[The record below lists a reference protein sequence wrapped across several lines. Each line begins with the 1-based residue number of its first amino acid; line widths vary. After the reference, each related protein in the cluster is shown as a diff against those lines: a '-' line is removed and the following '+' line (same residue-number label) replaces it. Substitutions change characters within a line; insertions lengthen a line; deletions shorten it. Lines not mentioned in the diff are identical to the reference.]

1 MKCPNC
7 HTVNEASASFCE
19 NCGTPLAAPPPAF
32 ASENRTV
39 SLGAPAPGSPPQ
51 GRLAF
56 LRSWRG
62 MLVLGLLALGLAAA
76 VWLFLFSDSRL
87 FGDDEDT
94 MYRANARRTAEYDG
108 GGILPA
114 GREKWSA
121 SVMHEPAGLILESGG
136 NIYVSTWKEGS
147 SSTRT
152 SSTTRTGRDQFTG
165 YIYAYSAEDGT
176 RVNSLKSEGSMR
188 VVGAISD
195 GVAFAVPLKGDDD
208 WELIALELES
218 GEEKWDY
225 SDSDDADIEDLII
238 ANETVYLIVDS
249 NDRDGGS
256 YIIAVDALTGDERW
270 KYETDLSARTVA
282 ASDDVV
288 YFTATRSDYSGD
300 EKEGCLFAIDAESG
314 RELWKLEK
322 EMLMKGVVAG
332 DDAVYVQ
339 AYDYQYDGNE
349 SKYDSHIYA
358 VDAKSGNEKWDYQ
371 SDLELTEVALAD
383 GVIFVSENA
392 SYYSDDDESYLQAVD
407 AGTGQ
412 RLWKYDH
419 GTGGLKAPIVADG
432 VVYVMGSEEGDEDN
446 RYKYQF
452 IALDAK
458 SGSRN
463 WKYDLTGSLG
473 SDPIVSEGKIFFL
486 NCSEDDDDDCDLV
499 ALE

>member
-39 SLGAPAPGSPPQ
+39 SLGAPAPGSSPQ

-87 FGDDEDT
+87 YGDDEDT

-136 NIYVSTWKEGS
+136 NIYVSTMKEGS

-152 SSTTRTGRDQFTG
+152 SSTTRTGRDQITG
-165 YIYAYSAEDGT
+165 NIYAYSAEDGT
-176 RVNSLKSEGSMR
+176 RVNSIKSDGR
-188 VVGAISD
+188 VQIILAISD
-195 GVAFAVPLKGDDD
+195 GVGYVFSSKGGDD
-208 WELIALELES
+208 WKLIALELES

-225 SDSDDADIEDLII
+225 SDSDDPDLEDLVI
-238 ANETVYLIVDS
+238 ANETIYMVVDS

-256 YIIAVDALTGDERW
+256 YIIAIDALTGDERW
-270 KYETDLSARTVA
+270 KYETRLEANTVSAT
-282 ASDDVV
+282 DDVV
-288 YFTATRSDYSGD
+288 YFTAFKHGDGD
-300 EKEGCLFAIDAESG
+300 ETEGCLFALDAESG
-314 RELWKLEK
+314 RELWKFEK
-322 EMLMKGVVAG
+322 DMSMEGVVAG

-339 AYDYQYDGNE
+339 AYDYQYDGDE
-349 SKYDSHIYA
+349 LKHDSHIYA

-383 GVIFVSENA
+383 GVIFVSENGG
-392 SYYSDDDESYLQAVD
+392 YYTDEDVSYLQAVD

-412 RLWKYDH
+412 KLWKYDH
-419 GTGGLKAPIVADG
+419 GTGGLQAPIVADG
-432 VVYVMGSEEGDEDN
+432 VVYVMGGEEGDEDN
-446 RYKYQF
+446 RYKYQL

-463 WKYDLTGSLG
+463 WKYDLRGSLG
-473 SDPIVSEGKIFFL
+473 GGPIISEGKIFFL

>member
-121 SVMHEPAGLILESGG
+121 SVMHEPFTLILESGG
-136 NIYVSTWKEGS
+136 NIYVSTRKEGS

-176 RVNSLKSEGSMR
+176 RVNSLKSEGSLR
-188 VVGAISD
+188 VVVAISD
-195 GVAFAVPLKGDDD
+195 GVAFAVSWKGSVDAD

-225 SDSDDADIEDLII
+225 SDSDNTDIEDLII
-238 ANETVYLIVDS
+238 ADETVYLVVDS
-249 NDRDGGS
+249 NDPDGGS

-270 KYETDLSARTVA
+270 KYETRLGADRIA
-282 ASDDVV
+282 AVDDVV
-288 YFTATRSDYSGD
+288 YFTASKYGD
-300 EKEGCLFAIDAESG
+300 EYEGCLYAIDAESG
-314 RELWKLEK
+314 RERWKLEK
-322 EMLMKGVVAG
+322 EMFMKGVVAG

-371 SDLELTEVALAD
+371 SDLALTEVALAD

-392 SYYSDDDESYLQAVD
+392 SYDSDDDESYLQAVD

-412 RLWKYDH
+412 KLWKYDQ
-419 GTGGLKAPIVADG
+419 GTGGLQAPIVADG
-432 VVYVMGSEEGDEDN
+432 AVYVMEDDKGDD
-446 RYKYQF
+446 YKYQL

-463 WKYDLTGSLG
+463 WKYDLRGFLEG
-473 SDPIVSEGKIFFL
+473 GPIISEGKIFFL